1 MAKKDKKAKVPKKVG
16 DVKVPKKWRK
26 SAKAALELAQN
37 PIAREI
43 LAAALVAGAG
53 ALTKRG
59 GSKAA
64 QPDMRTKAPDLGN
77 LIAQGVAAF
86 VSGLAKTPDKKA
98 AGDGGP
104 EAGKRSQE
112 QTKPLH

>member
-26 SAKAALELAQN
+26 SAEAALDLAQN

-43 LAAALVAGAG
+43 LAAALAAGAG
-53 ALTKRG
+53 ALTKRSG
-59 GSKAA
+59 GKTA
-64 QPDMRTKAPDLGN
+64 QGATATKAPDLGN

-86 VSGLAKTPDKKA
+86 VSGLAKAPRKKMAGEAETA
-98 AGDGGP
+98 AGKEGP
-104 EAGKRSQE
+104 K